1 MWREANQKKRNFW
14 TVLELL
20 KLSDLQVQQLNQRTI
35 IGNNCTV
42 LCKELK
48 MNNQDKTITRVR
60 VGCTVKVQ
68 ALPYGRIMILKLISS
83 QSETQYSTM
92 GYKTKNYS
100 TVIHTSDADGVSTIS
115 DISPFGKA
123 ILNKRAGDI
132 VMFKVNNEVKRYG
145 ILAITEE

>member
-1 MWREANQKKRNFW
+1 
-14 TVLELL
+14 
-20 KLSDLQVQQLNQRTI
+20 
-35 IGNNCTV
+35 
-42 LCKELK
+42 

-115 DISPFGKA
+115 DISPLGKA